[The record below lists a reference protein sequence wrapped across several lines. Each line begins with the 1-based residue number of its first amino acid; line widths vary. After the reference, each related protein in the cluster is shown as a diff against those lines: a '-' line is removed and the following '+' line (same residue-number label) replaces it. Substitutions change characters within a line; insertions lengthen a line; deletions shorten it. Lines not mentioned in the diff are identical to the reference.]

1 VAPLGSGIAV
11 GLAVGADVAVAVGA
25 AVVAAGVGEALVG
38 GVGEACV
45 AAGAQAAAMKRR
57 TKGTRFMEESIYLT
71 DDVRICGVPTKAYEC
86 ATRYVR

>member
-1 VAPLGSGIAV
+1 MAPLGSGIAV
-11 GLAVGADVAVAVGA
+11 GLAVGADVAVAVA